1 MSKKQDPLESLTTQ
15 MKEQPKKS
23 GLPPVEKWNP
33 PLSGDLDLEI
43 KRDGTWLHEGTPI
56 QRKELVRLFSTIL
69 KREGDEYFLVTP
81 VEKWRIRVE
90 DAPLHAILLRETT
103 QNGEPALE
111 FETLTGDVVVADADH
126 PIRVEVDGSSGEP
139 SPYIH
144 VRANLDALIVRNV
157 FYHMVDNAE
166 LESCDGENRLYISSA
181 GEKFL
186 LGSA

>member
-1 MSKKQDPLESLTTQ
+1 MTNKQDPLESLTAQ
-15 MKEQPKKS
+15 LDEQPKKS

-43 KRDGTWLHEGTPI
+43 QRDGTWIHEGTPI
-56 QRKELVRLFSTIL
+56 HRKELVRLFSTIL

-90 DAPLHAILLRETT
+90 DAPLHAILFREIT
-103 QNGEPALE
+103 QNDVPALE

-126 PIRVEVDGSSGEP
+126 PIRVTVDHKTGEP

-144 VRANLDALIVRNV
+144 VRANLDALIARNV
-157 FYHMVDNAE
+157 FYHMVDGAE
-166 LESCDGENRLYISSA
+166 LENCDGESHLYINSA